1 MQATPSLMVPLA
13 RSALAAGALLACG
26 CSRAPAPSP
35 TTTATPPA
43 SVAEAPAQLEAN
55 AAALNG
61 TTPRDWQPEL
71 WMNSPPLHLDDL
83 RGKVVLVRWWTAGC
97 PFCSASAPALRK
109 FDREYGQKGLVV
121 VGMYHHKDD
130 GPFDPKVYQETAK
143 RYGFTF
149 PIAFDPEWRTLKSW
163 LNGVDTGWT
172 SVTFVLDKKGVVRH
186 VHPGGQY
193 VEGDAAHA
201 KLSAVVEQLLA
212 EGGASA
218 QADSL

>member
-1 MQATPSLMVPLA
+1 MRNHILRFACLALFVGACAPS
-13 RSALAAGALLACG
+13 
-26 CSRAPAPSP
+26 APAVSSA
-35 TTTATPPA
+35 TLTAAVSSDGASGSKDAASLEGTRPP
-43 SVAEAPAQLEAN
+43 E
-55 AAALNG
+55 
-61 TTPRDWQPEL
+61 WQPEL
-71 WMNSPPLHLDDL
+71 WMNSPPLRLADL

-109 FDREYGQKGLVV
+109 FDKDYGPKGLVV

-130 GPFDPKVYQETAK
+130 GPFDPSVYRDTAK

-149 PIAFDPEWRTLKSW
+149 PLAFDPGWRTLKSW
-163 LNGVDTGWT
+163 MHGVDTGWT

-201 KLSAVVEQLLA
+201 KLVTVIEQLLV
-212 EGGASA
+212 EK
-218 QADSL
+218 